1 MADQDKDRTPVPYLA
16 ASALLALVGFF
27 FPLGGLLGL
36 AGGFLAL
43 MGLKAADSSDKRL
56 KMAAWVLLAA
66 NALVLILGTLQALT
80 GLAQIQ

>member
-43 MGLKAADSSDKRL
+43 LGLKAVDPAHKQL
-56 KMAAWVLLAA
+56 KMVAWVLLAA
-66 NALVLILGTLQALT
+66 NALVLVLGTLQALT
-80 GLAQIQ
+80 SLAQIQ